1 MKYMGNWFGK
11 DTQDDYNLAE
21 TLKSITEASANLEQI
36 YTQKDQITPQPR
48 QRQAPKN
55 TQAQARQAPKNTQ
68 AQARQAPKNT
78 QAQSRQA
85 PKNTQ
90 AQARQAPKNTQ
101 AQSRQAPKNT
111 QAQSRQRQQQEE
123 DLQPPVKRDRKGP
136 KRSKRKRKQ
145 YGGDV
150 IPVYPVDQVEH
161 FDPSNACE
169 NMDRLNEKGL
179 LNLQKINNNYK
190 TATGLDPTKR
200 QEICAAMHEHWQER
214 TALIERI
221 KGSLAFCNDRINSFN
236 GDGFCSNNDPLYTKS
251 VCNNDR
257 YEWYHV
263 DNVISSNKEINARIN
278 RMKYRYNNNLQ
289 KLKGVLDTLKK
300 TERLDSYDMAALKRS
315 TEQLIKN
322 MHKTCNNY
330 YIPITMEIMASSA
343 AARLDALRIS
353 RGLQDYIENPK
364 PQY

>member
-11 DTQDDYNLAE
+11 DNQDDYNLAE
-21 TLKSITEASANLEQI
+21 TLQSITEASKNLEQI
-36 YTQKDQITPQPR
+36 YTQKDQITPQLQAQKNTQVQARPQPR
-48 QRQAPKN
+48 QAQVRPQAPR
-55 TQAQARQAPKNTQ
+55 QAQARPQRQRQQQARPQAPRQ
-68 AQARQAPKNT
+68 AQTRPQAPRQAQVRPQARQAQVRP
-78 QAQSRQA
+78 Q
-85 PKNTQ
+85 
-90 AQARQAPKNTQ
+90 
-101 AQSRQAPKNT
+101 
-111 QAQSRQRQQQEE
+111 RQRQQQEE
-123 DLQPPVKRDRKGP
+123 DLRPQVKRDRKGT
-136 KRSKRKRKQ
+136 KRKGKRKQ
-145 YGGDV
+145 HGGDV
-150 IPVYPVDQVEH
+150 IPVAPVEH

-214 TALIERI
+214 VALIELI
-221 KGSLAFCNDRINSFN
+221 KASLAFCNDRINSFN

-263 DNVISSNKEINARIN
+263 DDVLSSNKEINVRIN
-278 RMKYRYNNNLQ
+278 RMKYRYNNNLK

-300 TERLDSYDMAALKRS
+300 TQRLDSYDMAALKRS
-315 TEQLIKN
+315 TEKLIKN

-353 RGLQDYIENPK
+353 RGLQAYIENPK